1 MIIKETALYKNIMK
15 RYFLY
20 TLIYMAIV
28 FSTTILMNRRG
39 LLENLSQIKTT
50 YLSFIVVMICF
61 NYYLFKL
68 SINFGMSRQSLYK
81 VKLSLLCSIAFIV
94 NIITFLTNLLV
105 YFFDKKDL
113 DSLYIGLYYGFF
125 HNNILDF
132 TFMFVFGIVFTFFI
146 FIIFNTLGTLL
157 SLFGVIGKIIC
168 LVAIHA
174 MFTLPLILI
183 GIYHDFI
190 NTDFSV
196 INKIFSIIT
205 GIHTANNK
213 YGNPINMLV
222 TLLIIIIIMLFINY
236 KLTKKH
242 QIRR

>member
-20 TLIYMAIV
+20 TLIYMAIL
-28 FSTTILMNRRG
+28 FSINILLNRMR

-68 SINFGMSRQSLYK
+68 SINFGISRQSLYK

-94 NIITFLTNLLV
+94 NIITFSTNLLV

-113 DSLYIGLYYGFF
+113 NSFYIGLYYGFF
-125 HNNILDF
+125 QNNIFDF
-132 TFMFVFGIVFTFFI
+132 TFMFVFGIIFTFFI

-157 SLFGVIGKIIC
+157 SLLGVVGKIIC
-168 LVAIHA
+168 LVSIYA
-174 MFTLPLILI
+174 MFTLPLMLI

-190 NTDFSV
+190 STDFSV
-196 INKIFSIIT
+196 INTIFSIVT
-205 GIHTANNK
+205 GIHTSNNK
-213 YGNPINMLV
+213 CGNPINMLV
-222 TLLIIIIIMLFINY
+222 TLIIIIIIMLFINY
-236 KLTKKH
+236 KLTKRY